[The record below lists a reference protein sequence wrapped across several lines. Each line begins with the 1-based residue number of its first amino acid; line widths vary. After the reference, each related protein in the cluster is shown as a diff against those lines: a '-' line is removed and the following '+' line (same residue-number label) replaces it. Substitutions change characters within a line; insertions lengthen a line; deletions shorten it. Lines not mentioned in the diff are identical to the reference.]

1 VHAAT
6 GGRDGWEATLD
17 GAQYLTTAPFQGV
30 ADYPQWKD
38 QIATPALQ
46 RYLGNQTD
54 LPTLQRELTE
64 GWAQVAGG

>member
-1 VHAAT
+1 
-6 GGRDGWEATLD
+6 
-17 GAQYLTTAPFQGV
+17 V

-46 RYLGNQTD
+46 RYLGNQSD

-64 GWAQVAGG
+64 GWAQVAGS